1 MVSVT
6 EVASTAWIVPL
17 FQDLLTWPF
26 FIPSYDSFQ
35 VTIAV
40 FILIIKNVKSSQQ
53 SVNCFGTYFAQ
64 YLRNP
69 NLEVTIPYKVVV
81 EIWENLLKAQKLWNA
96 VSHKEFLQIL
106 EKVHLGLLTFTLSI
120 TLYAHHWIS
129 WTNPWWPRLSQHY
142 FHRAQMAVDISR
154 TLLFSLQISYY
165 WTDLTTGGSCN
176 YRVRHNSSTTHT
188 NTDKTVSKFVNIY
201 FDFFSTT
208 I

>member
-1 MVSVT
+1 MGGFGYWGCIYCLDCSLVSGF
-6 EVASTAWIVPL
+6 IN
-17 FQDLLTWPF
+17 LTL

-35 VTIAV
+35 ITIAV

-81 EIWENLLKAQKLWNA
+81 EIIEKNLLKAQKLWNA

-106 EKVHLGLLTFTLSI
+106 EKVHLWLLTFTLSI

-129 WTNPWWPRLSQHY
+129 WTNPWWPHLSQHY

-165 WTDLTTGGSCN
+165 WTDLTNGGSCN
-176 YRVRHNSSTTHT
+176 QHYSHKHW
-188 NTDKTVSKFVNIY
+188 
-201 FDFFSTT
+201 
-208 I
+208 